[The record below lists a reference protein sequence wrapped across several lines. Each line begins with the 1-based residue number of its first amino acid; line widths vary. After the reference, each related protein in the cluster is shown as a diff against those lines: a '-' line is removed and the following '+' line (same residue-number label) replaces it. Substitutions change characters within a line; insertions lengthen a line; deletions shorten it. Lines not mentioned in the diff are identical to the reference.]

1 MAAVTMTA
9 ADVRRATDRFAAG
22 LVAADPAAPVP
33 SCAGW
38 TVLDLV
44 AHLGNVHSWAATI
57 VETGAA
63 AADPDDLPDPD
74 AMQGWYAERAG
85 RLVATLGAADP
96 AEPCWNF
103 ARVNETKG
111 FWARRQVHET
121 HMHLV
126 DLDQAHGRSTE
137 LEPDECADGVT
148 EVCEVFLPRM
158 HARGFPADLA
168 QPVSL
173 VATDTRHR
181 WTLTPCE
188 GLPPALTLGS
198 GVLANDR
205 LEGTAEQL
213 WLLLW
218 KRADEGVARVGDEH
232 RLARLLASRLTS

>member
-63 AADPDDLPDPD
+63 AADPDDLPDPE

-111 FWARRQVHET
+111 FWTRRQVHET

-126 DLDQAHGRSTE
+126 DLDQAHGRPTA
-137 LEPDECADGVT
+137 LAPDDCADGVA
-148 EVCEVFLPRM
+148 ECGEVFLPRM
-158 HARGFPADLA
+158 HARGFPADLPA
-168 QPVSL
+168 PVSL
-173 VATDTRHR
+173 VATDTGDA
-181 WTLTPCE
+181 WTLSPVE
-188 GLPPALTLGS
+188 GSHPALTHGD
-198 GVLANDR
+198 GVLADDR

-218 KRADEGVARVGDEH
+218 KRSDGGVRRIGDPD
-232 RLARLLASRLTS
+232 RLARLLASRLTP